1 MSYEEYW
8 SDYAYDRD
16 ERSFK
21 TLHDRTIRDI
31 AKKYEFADSPEV
43 LEFAREI
50 IDAVA
55 EANNQ

>member
-8 SDYAYDRD
+8 SDCEYDRD

-21 TLHDRTIRDI
+21 TLTDRTIQDI
-31 AKKYEFADSPEV
+31 AQKYEFADSPEV

-50 IDAVA
+50 IDAVS